1 MTNKLINQFSLWLDQ
16 LLRLGPGQGSV
27 PFENPKA
34 EAVLQVAVALHEL
47 DFEAELAPRAELRTR
62 WERHSQIIL
71 KENNMRNISELRTR
85 WERPIRRLF
94 TARIIWAAALI
105 LALALIVA
113 FRQPVLAAVSRL
125 FGYIYVQDSG
135 FLPANSTSVIQQPVM
150 QEHDGSTL
158 TVTRGVSTPDGITL
172 YLEYST
178 TASPADGAWLETDG
192 GTQLALSYWEYFPN
206 TPGSHG
212 VRLIFPAL
220 PAGFTRTTLVLPTGW
235 HLPLAWIPAAQSQLP
250 DVQAVP
256 YVDATQQPA
265 PVADLCVEKNGIN
278 LCLQAATTGAEN
290 TSVLVDAQPI
300 NPALIISSSFKPGL
314 VWQSE
319 TEPVTLRDEQG
330 NTYPMDNQRPVVNG
344 TLTFP
349 PLAGTHTLTL
359 TIPALLASVDI
370 PDQMITVDVGND
382 PQPDTV
388 IPLDVNIQVLGTTVH
403 FSKATFVGDGVGSL
417 RLTLNADEPIQ
428 TVDGITPDQL
438 ELGRPDRVDDL
449 YGGGNFAGSKDIFV
463 ELIHGSVK
471 ISGVI
476 NLPIV
481 SATVIVQGPFEFT
494 FTLSDTAVITP
505 TPLVAN
511 PGNFSPAATPTPM
524 SLESY
529 FYSGQTLQAGDLLY
543 AAWNGSQ
550 SDIYRYNP
558 ADVRA
563 PALFMTLPGQVFNI
577 YIHADR
583 EGLDYLAGDYD
594 QNSNM
599 VNNTGLYTLRF
610 SDPLPRLLHSSPK
623 GGITQPTWSSDG
635 RLLAFDFQLPDPGEF
650 QSRIGWID
658 MNCRSSGECPVQ
670 VLDAPVEYRLG
681 GPVFSPQGNWLAMN
695 GVDTTYGAGEIYL
708 LQFDN
713 NAQPGQVQNI
723 TNTGGVSD
731 GGPQWIAG
739 NKLAWNCTDSTN
751 DPNRDIPY
759 ICLQDISSGSSSPQK
774 IFTNNDFDFVFG
786 LSSQGN
792 YFWQDVFIRID
803 PGSYQMWVHDRNG
816 GSRMLTASRWFD
828 MGFGSPAFSMDE
840 RFLAYF
846 SESDYDK
853 SVPETLHI
861 ADTSTGQELATFG
874 NLNPIGWLGW
884 VP

>member
-1 MTNKLINQFSLWLDQ
+1 MTNKLIDQFSLRLDQ
-16 LLRLGPGQGSV
+16 LLRLGPGQESS
-27 PFENPKA
+27 PFAIPKA
-34 EAVLQVAVALHEL
+34 EAVLQVAVALHEM
-47 DFEAELAPRAELRTR
+47 DFEAELAPRAELRAR
-62 WERHSQIIL
+62 WERQSQTL
-71 KENNMRNISELRTR
+71 NPDQ
-85 WERPIRRLF
+85 RPIRRLF
-94 TARIIWAAALI
+94 TARIIWVAALI
-105 LALALIVA
+105 LALALLFA

-135 FLPANSTSVIQQPVM
+135 FLPADSTLVLQQPVM

-172 YLEYST
+172 YLETST
-178 TASPADGAWLETDG
+178 TASPADGAFLETEG
-192 GTQLALSYWEYFPN
+192 GTQLALFYWEYFPN

-370 PDQMITVDVGND
+370 PDQMITVDVGRD

-388 IPLDVNIQVLGTTVH
+388 IPLDVNVQVLGSIVH
-403 FSKATFVGDGVGSL
+403 FSKATFVGDGISSL

-428 TVDGITPDQL
+428 TVDGITPDAL
-438 ELGRPDRVDDL
+438 ELSKPERVDDL
-449 YGGGNFAGSKDIFV
+449 YGGGNFDGSKDIFV
-463 ELIHGSVK
+463 ELIRGNGK
-471 ISGVI
+471 ITGVLT
-476 NLPIV
+476 LPIV

-524 SLESY
+524 SLDSY
-529 FYSGQTLQAGDLLY
+529 SYSGQTLQAGDLLY
-543 AAWNGSQ
+543 VAWNGSQ
-550 SDIYRYNP
+550 SEVYRYNP
-558 ADVRA
+558 VNGTA
-563 PALFMTLPGQVFNI
+563 PALFMTLPGRVFSINL
-577 YIHADR
+577 HADR
-583 EGLDYLAGDYD
+583 AGMDYLTGTFNPD
-594 QNSNM
+594 M
-599 VNNTGLYTLRF
+599 VVESTALYTLRF
-610 SDPLPRLLHSSPK
+610 SDPRPRLLHTSPEVI
-623 GGITQPTWSSDG
+623 ITYPVWSFDG
-635 RLLAFDFQLPDPGEF
+635 RLMAFAFQLPDPGELWPHV
-650 QSRIGWID
+650 GWID

-670 VLDAPVEYRLG
+670 VLDAPAEYRLSASA
-681 GPVFSPQGNWLAMN
+681 FSPQGYWLAMN
-695 GVDTTYGAGEIYL
+695 GVDTTYGTGEIYL

-723 TNTGGVSD
+723 TRPGLVSD
-731 GGPQWIAG
+731 GGPQWISE
-739 NKLAWNCTDSTN
+739 NRLVWDCTDPNAS
-751 DPNRDIPY
+751 DPNKDVPN
-759 ICLQDISSGSSSPQK
+759 ICLQDISSGSSVPQK
-774 IFTNNDFDFVFG
+774 IFTNNDIVFYFG

-792 YFWQDVFIRID
+792 YFWQNVFVRID
-803 PGSYQMWVHDRNG
+803 PGSYQMWLHDRKGN
-816 GSRMLTASRWFD
+816 SRMLSAAPNFD
-828 MGFGSPAFSMDE
+828 GGYERPAFSQDE

-846 SESDYDK
+846 SASDYDK
-853 SVPETLHI
+853 SVPETLRI
-861 ADTSTGQELATFG
+861 ANTSTGQELAIFD
-874 NLNPIGWLGW
+874 NINPVGWMGW

>member
-1 MTNKLINQFSLWLDQ
+1 MTNKLIDQFSALLDQ
-16 LLRLGPGQGSV
+16 LLGIESGQVSSNVDHPKTEFVLEAASV
-27 PFENPKA
+27 MHA
-34 EAVLQVAVALHEL
+34 M
-47 DFEAELAPRAELRTR
+47 DFGGESAPRLELRAR
-62 WERHSQIIL
+62 WERKFQPQ
-71 KENNMRNISELRTR
+71 NPNQRPLRKLVT
-85 WERPIRRLF
+85 IR
-94 TARIIWAAALI
+94 AIWMGALI

-135 FLPANSTSVIQQPVM
+135 FLPANSTFVIQQPVM
-150 QEHDGSTL
+150 QEHDGSIL

-172 YLEYST
+172 YLETSA
-178 TASPADGAWLETDG
+178 TASPADGALLETDG
-192 GTQLALSYWEYFPN
+192 GTQLVLSYWEYFPN

-220 PAGFTRTTLVLPTGW
+220 PAGLTRTTLVLPTGW
-235 HLPLAWIPAAQSQLP
+235 HLPLEWIPAAQSQLL
-250 DVQAVP
+250 DVRAVP
-256 YVDATQQPA
+256 YVDVTQQPTPA
-265 PVADLCVEKNGIN
+265 AGLCVEKHGIN

-290 TSVLVDAQPI
+290 TSVLLDAQPT
-300 NPALIISSSFKPGL
+300 NPALIPSSFPSL

-330 NTYPMDNQRPVVNG
+330 NIYPLDNQRPMVGG

-349 PLAGTHTLTL
+349 PIAGTHTLTL
-359 TIPALLASVDI
+359 TIPALFANVDI
-370 PDQMITVDVGND
+370 PDQIITVDVGND

-388 IPLDVNIQVLGTTVH
+388 IPLDVNIQVLDTTVH
-403 FSKATFVGDGVGSL
+403 FSKATFVGDGVSSL

-428 TVDGITPDQL
+428 TVDDITPDQL

-463 ELIHGSVK
+463 ELIRGSGK
-471 ISGVI
+471 ITGVL
-476 NLPIV
+476 NLPVI
-481 SATVIVQGPFEFT
+481 SATVIVHGPFEFT

-511 PGNFSPAATPTPM
+511 PGNFSPAPTPTPM
-524 SLESY
+524 SLERY

-543 AAWNGSQ
+543 SAWNGTD
-550 SDIYRYNP
+550 SDIYRYSP
-558 ADVRA
+558 ADVSA
-563 PALFMTLPGQVFNI
+563 PALFMTLPRQVFNI

-594 QNSNM
+594 PDSNM

-610 SDPLPRLLHSSPK
+610 SDPRPRLLHTSPE
-623 GGITQPTWSSDG
+623 GILTQPTWSSDG
-635 RLLAFDFQLPDPGEF
+635 RLLAFDFQLPDPGELWP
-650 QSRIGWID
+650 RVGWID

-670 VLDAPVEYRLG
+670 VLDAPAEYRLG
-681 GPVFSPQGNWLAMN
+681 ASAFSPQGYWLALN

-713 NAQPGQVQNI
+713 NGQPSQVQNI
-723 TNTGGVSD
+723 TNTGQVSD
-731 GGPQWIAG
+731 GGPQWISG
-739 NKLAWNCTDSTN
+739 NRLVWDCTDPNAS
-751 DPNRDIPY
+751 DPNKDVPN
-759 ICLQDISSGSSSPQK
+759 ICLQDISSGSSVPQK
-774 IFTNNDFDFVFG
+774 IFTYNDIVFYFG

-792 YFWQDVFIRID
+792 YFWQNVFVRID
-803 PGSYQMWVHDRNG
+803 PGSYQMWLHDRNG
-816 GSRMLTASRWFD
+816 GSRLLTASPWFD
-828 MGFGSPAFSMDE
+828 QDYGKPAFSLDE
-840 RFLAYF
+840 RYLAYF
-846 SESDYDK
+846 SESYYDK

-861 ADTSTGQELATFG
+861 AETATGKELATFG
-874 NLNPIGWLGW
+874 NLSPIGWLGW